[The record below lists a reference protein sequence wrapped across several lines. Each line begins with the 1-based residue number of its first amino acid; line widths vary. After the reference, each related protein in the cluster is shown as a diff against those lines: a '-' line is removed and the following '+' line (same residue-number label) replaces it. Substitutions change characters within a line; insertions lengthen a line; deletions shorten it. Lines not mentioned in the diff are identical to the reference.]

1 MSGEVIRLSLKR
13 SRAAFDATASTEDAG
28 GASPHFCS
36 SAGDGCTCVLALAL
50 RSRNWGLTSPRSA
63 GGDGAGALSPPPAE
77 ETDENR
83 KAQRARQVD
92 LGRNSVCYMR
102 YRWLVPRSSRG
113 YRDPATPDVSRVY
126 SKKAW
131 DATAR
136 RWRRQLHNF
145 DLHRPWAAD
154 EGGGGGG
161 GREEEEKGGEEEE
174 LPVDTLT
181 PAVSAALATTA
192 HLTAV
197 ARSVPRCGVEV
208 IDAAFG
214 RGIAPLIA
222 GDTRLRVS
230 GRADDALRSAQAGGG
245 TGGGEGEDSEG
256 DEGDEGT
263 AGAADSSAIAAL
275 SAPAPAGVD
284 DAGVRA
290 RFGADLAA
298 VAASGSAGG
307 SDGAH
312 EAGAAPPLLDA
323 LFARYH
329 PRAVAAGMPKPK
341 GQHGG
346 REAEAPA
353 VAALLT
359 CVAPTFRTTAPR
371 AARTT

>member
-1 MSGEVIRLSLKR
+1 MNGEAVIWLSLKR
-13 SRAAFDATASTEDAG
+13 SRAAFEAASADA
-28 GASPHFCS
+28 PHGCS
-36 SAGDGCTCVLALAL
+36 SGDGCTCVLAIAL
-50 RSRNWGLTSPRSA
+50 RSRNGGLASPRPA
-63 GGDGAGALSPPPAE
+63 GGGDGAGALSPPAAE

-113 YRDPATPDVSRVY
+113 YRDPATPDVNRVY

-131 DATAR
+131 DAVAR
-136 RWRRQLHNF
+136 RWRRQLHHF

-154 EGGGGGG
+154 EGAGGG
-161 GREEEEKGGEEEE
+161 GREEEEEGGEEEE

-181 PAVSAALATTA
+181 PAASAALATA
-192 HLTAV
+192 ARLTAV
-197 ARSVPRCGVEV
+197 ARSVPRCSVEV

-222 GDTRLRVS
+222 GDQRLRVS
-230 GRADDALRSAQAGGG
+230 GRADDALLSVHG
-245 TGGGEGEDSEG
+245 GGGEGEDSEE
-256 DEGDEGT
+256 EGEDA
-263 AGAADSSAIAAL
+263 AGAVGSSASTGP
-275 SAPAPAGVD
+275 SAPMPAGVD

-290 RFGADLAA
+290 RFGADLVA
-298 VAASGSAGG
+298 VAASGSAAG
-307 SDGAH
+307 SDGTH
-312 EAGAAPPLLDA
+312 EAGAAPALLDA

-346 REAEAPA
+346 RECDFHAI
-353 VAALLT
+353 AALVVG
-359 CVAPTFRTTAPR
+359 VAPTFTLTQRTA
-371 AARTT
+371 